1 MAAEAA
7 ASREP
12 ESAATLILQIPLGP
26 RQVTVKQAGA
36 EGVRTRWFVEG
47 AQGPVIAVH
56 RHGRL
61 EEAAAALATIAMGHC
76 QGDFAG
82 VYRGLDETVIRW
94 RRGAPG
100 FRPRSPAVR
109 QEVSTLAHRITQVAM
124 GYAEIILW
132 CRSQG
137 VSVTPPTPAEWLD
150 HAIHDRGSDR
160 ANGLSLGESVAER
173 GWSLARV
180 TLAG

>member
-7 ASREP
+7 ASTVP
-12 ESAATLILQIPLGP
+12 ESAATLILQVPLGA
-26 RQVTVKQAGA
+26 RQVTVKQAGT

-47 AQGPVIAVH
+47 AQGPVITVH
-56 RHGRL
+56 RHAHL
-61 EEAAAALATIAMGHC
+61 EEAAAALATIAIGHC
-76 QGDFAG
+76 QGDFAW
-82 VYRGLDETVIRW
+82 VYCWLDETVIRW

-109 QEVSTLAHRITQVAM
+109 QEVSRFTHRITEVAM

-132 CRSQG
+132 CRAQG
-137 VSVTPPTPAEWLD
+137 VTVTPPTPAEWLD

-160 ANGLSLGESVAER
+160 ANGLSLAESVAER
-173 GWSLARV
+173 GRSLARV